1 MEDTV
6 SYYFDSR
13 NVERRRARRLLSW
26 TVDGDVARPNEDA
39 RTAWEDAEK
48 GDLPEV
54 FIVRTS
60 GFRVCPTCEGY
71 GTHVNPSIDAHGI
84 GREEFDEDPDFEEA
98 YFAGAYDVTCGKC
111 NGQRV
116 VANPPT
122 CDHPM
127 WESWTK
133 WLEEV
138 CGDDPDDVSE
148 ARYFGY

>member
-1 MEDTV
+1 MR
-6 SYYFDSR
+6 F
-13 NVERRRARRLLSW
+13 W
-26 TVDGDVARPNEDA
+26 TVDGNVAAPSAEA
-39 RTAWEDAEK
+39 RTSWEDAEK
-48 GDLPEV
+48 GTLPEE
-54 FIVRTS
+54 FTVRTV

-98 YFAGAYDVTCGKC
+98 YFSGAYDVTCGEC
-111 NGQRV
+111 SGQRV

-122 CDHPM
+122 CDHPL
-127 WESWTK
+127 WASWNE

-138 CGDDPDDVSE
+138 TSDSPDDVSE